1 MIADEPSKELT
12 LIKVIENTIFFEF
25 GKVYQTTEN
34 GGFKEQE
41 QLVLFSSGYQT
52 KESWELKKMPAD
64 YYFLKS
70 VVNRLC
76 KVFNVDEKLT
86 EIKEVERQE
95 LEIFDIKDAVYFA
108 VIDWQKLIKQTKKN
122 IFELQPLPK
131 FPMVKRD
138 LSLVLDQNTSFNMIE
153 KIAKQYGS
161 SKLIDIN
168 VFDVYEGKPLEQN
181 QKSVSV
187 SFNLYDQEKTMTD
200 KEIDSIMSKLMEQ
213 FENQLNA
220 VIRK

>member
-1 MIADEPSKELT
+1 
-12 LIKVIENTIFFEF
+12 
-25 GKVYQTTEN
+25 
-34 GGFKEQE
+34 
-41 QLVLFSSGYQT
+41 
-52 KESWELKKMPAD
+52 
-64 YYFLKS
+64 
-70 VVNRLC
+70 
-76 KVFNVDEKLT
+76 
-86 EIKEVERQE
+86 
-95 LEIFDIKDAVYFA
+95 
-108 VIDWQKLIKQTKKN
+108 
-122 IFELQPLPK
+122 
-131 FPMVKRD
+131 
-138 LSLVLDQNTSFNMIE
+138 MIE
-153 KIAKQYGS
+153 KIDKQYGS

>member
-1 MIADEPSKELT
+1 
-12 LIKVIENTIFFEF
+12 
-25 GKVYQTTEN
+25 
-34 GGFKEQE
+34 
-41 QLVLFSSGYQT
+41 
-52 KESWELKKMPAD
+52 
-64 YYFLKS
+64 
-70 VVNRLC
+70 
-76 KVFNVDEKLT
+76 
-86 EIKEVERQE
+86 
-95 LEIFDIKDAVYFA
+95 
-108 VIDWQKLIKQTKKN
+108 
-122 IFELQPLPK
+122 
-131 FPMVKRD
+131 
-138 LSLVLDQNTSFNMIE
+138 MIE